1 MEEGTNLPRVLLQ
14 AAHGGDHL
22 AFEVDFACHHH
33 TAHGVGLQMLPHEFV
48 GITIRRVRRQEE
60 QLQPAAER
68 FDKCLG
74 LFRPMCR
81 ASVDDQEN
89 RARFTHQQPLDGTAS
104 PRARV
109 SRLSGLES
117 VSFRMAGKVARRN
130 FNERRPPCRHYVR
143 G

>member
-22 AFEVDFACHHH
+22 AFEVGFTCHHH

-68 FDKCLG
+68 FDKGLG
-74 LFRPMCR
+74 LFRPMRR
-81 ASVDDQEN
+81 ASIDDQEN
-89 RARFTHQQPLDGTAS
+89 RARFTTS
-104 PRARV
+104 
-109 SRLSGLES
+109 SRLRNSIKTSAFTPPVALTMN
-117 VSFRMAGKVARRN
+117 RM
-130 FNERRPPCRHYVR
+130 RPFEVIAEIRLMA
-143 G
+143 